1 MTEEYKSVLKLVV
14 DGFKRSAAEAKR
26 AVDDVKGALNSTKQ
40 DKAFD
45 GAADGAKKAAAE
57 VKKVGNEVR
66 KANESIR
73 DAGKAAYSSNG
84 GFSAMKKGLNET
96 SMAAKSLMASL
107 GKFVSLAGIVA
118 SIKAAISAASSSL
131 AEEAQFAQVF
141 GEYQNQA
148 REALKGI
155 AGQAGSTSDAMRSS
169 FSSIASFARVSGMDT
184 GNALSLTERAMR
196 AAADSAAFYDREL
209 SEVTENLRSFLKG
222 NFENDAALGL
232 SSTEFTRNA
241 MAMQLYGQK
250 FIELT
255 EEQKQWTLL
264 AQIEQANQLSGALG
278 QAARESGNWTTQ
290 IQKLKAQFKSLLS
303 VVGRGFIAALTPI
316 LNFVNIAL
324 GALVEFANG
333 VSRVFSM
340 VFGSAQTAMTA
351 TAGSVDTS
359 GLSDALG
366 DVENAAAGATDGVD
380 GVGKAAKGAASAAKE
395 LARSVMGFDKIN
407 KLTAQASGSSGGS
420 GGGDGGGSAAGTG
433 AGVSGGLSQAAGA
446 SVVGDVIA
454 QTEKL
459 SAAMQA
465 LKEWLSGL
473 NFTPLKESWDKLTE
487 AGGRLA
493 AVIKDGLQWGL
504 ENVLAPLAK
513 WYIEEAAPRNVELLA
528 NAVNILADALIIL
541 KPAFQWVWDNVL
553 QPLAKL
559 AANAY
564 TAALDALN
572 AALEDVDGALRDII
586 DVMEG
591 RASLGELFSKWFTVP
606 NITDFTTDM
615 TNLVTKTNDFVKLVS
630 DPVHLSVTLAK
641 IGWSTVA
648 DWVKENLGDK
658 VEAVV
663 TFVKEKGQSLGELI
677 GTATEAVVT
686 FVKKKGQSLGDLI
699 GTATEAVVT
708 FIKKKGQSLKD
719 LIGDATS
726 AVVSFTKKSGQDLK
740 DLIGSSTTAVVNF
753 VKKKGQSLGDL
764 IGSSF
769 NVAIKLVKGWKGTV
783 AKALGLSNL
792 WTKFRIK
799 LPKVQV
805 TWSGK
810 PIKLPH
816 FNLKW
821 NAKGGILNGATIFG
835 MAGNTLLGG
844 GEAGRE
850 AVLPLDSNTG
860 WMDKI
865 ADRVAQRVGSSSG
878 SNQPIV
884 VKVVLDGR
892 VVAESTVREWR
903 SQARQGRYP
912 LSELV

>member
-131 AEEAQFAQVF
+131 AEEAQFEQVF

-155 AGQAGSTSDAMRSS
+155 ADQAGSTSDAMRSS

-241 MAMQLYGQK
+241 VAMQLYGQK

-264 AQIEQANQLSGALG
+264 TQIEQANQLSGALG

-407 KLTAQASGSSGGS
+407 KLTAQASSGSGSSSS

-446 SVVGDVIA
+446 SVVGDAIA

-493 AVIKDGLQWGL
+493 DIIKGGLAWGL
-504 ENVLAPLAK
+504 ENVLKPLTK
-513 WYIEEAAPRNVELLA
+513 WTIEEAAPRLVELLA
-528 NAVNILADALIIL
+528 NAFDILADACIIL
-541 KPAFQWVWDNVL
+541 KPAWDWVWEHLFV
-553 QPLAKL
+553 PLANAAATAFTSALGALNGVLADIDGGLKDIIAVMNGDMTIGEMLKKWFTIPNIADLLLDLGNLAEKAGALVNL
-559 AANAY
+559 AANPLAF
-564 TAALDALN
+564 
-572 AALEDVDGALRDII
+572 GI
-586 DVMEG
+586 
-591 RASLGELFSKWFTVP
+591 ELTR
-606 NITDFTTDM
+606 
-615 TNLVTKTNDFVKLVS
+615 
-630 DPVHLSVTLAK
+630 
-641 IGWSTVA
+641 IGWTTVA
-648 DWVKENLGDK
+648 DWIGTQLGPKVAKGVELAKDGWSDVKDWVSNHLGGAVSKVIGLAKDGWSSVGAWVKDALGGAVEKAIGLAKSGWSSVGAWVKDNLGGG
-658 VEAVV
+658 V
-663 TFVKEKGQSLGELI
+663 EKGIGLAKSGWKSVSGWVKDNLG
-677 GTATEAVVT
+677 
-686 FVKKKGQSLGDLI
+686 KG
-699 GTATEAVVT
+699 
-708 FIKKKGQSLKD
+708 
-719 LIGDATS
+719 
-726 AVVSFTKKSGQDLK
+726 VSFA
-740 DLIGSSTTAVVNF
+740 IGLA
-753 VKKKGQSLGDL
+753 
-764 IGSSF
+764 
-769 NVAIKLVKGWKGTV
+769 KGWSGSV
-783 AKALGLSNL
+783 AKALGLDKLSS
-792 WTKFRIK
+792 KFTIK
-799 LPKVQV
+799 LPKVAV
-805 TWSGK
+805 TWSGS
-810 PIKLPH
+810 PLKLPH
-816 FNLKW
+816 FSLKW
-821 NAKGGILNGATIFG
+821 NARGGILNGATLFG
-835 MAGNTLLGG
+835 AAGNTLLGG
-844 GEAGRE
+844 GEAGKE
-850 AVLPLDSNTG
+850 AVLPLERNTE
-860 WMDKI
+860 WMDKL
-865 ADRVAQRVGSSSG
+865 ADRLAQRIGG
-878 SNQPIV
+878 AGAQPIRV
-884 VKVVLDGR
+884 QVVLDGR
-892 VVAESTVREWR
+892 VVAESTVREF
-903 SQARQGRYP
+903 QGMKREGRDP
-912 LSELV
+912 LAGLV